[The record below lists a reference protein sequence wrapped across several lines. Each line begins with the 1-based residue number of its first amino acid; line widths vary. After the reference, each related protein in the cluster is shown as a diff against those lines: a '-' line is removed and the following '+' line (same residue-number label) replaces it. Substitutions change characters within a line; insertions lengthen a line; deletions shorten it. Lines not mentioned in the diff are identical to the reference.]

1 MPSPAASNSSPRAP
15 SLAARLLRVLRPS
28 HQHTAFSAT
37 LLLMGSV
44 MASRLLGYLR
54 EMYIAW
60 AFGAGH
66 ATDAYFAAFQIPDFL
81 NYILAGG
88 TASITFISIYTR
100 HMSRD
105 DEAGAKRAFDS
116 TITIMSAVLC
126 VGTVLLE
133 IFAPQLVR
141 LVFPKFAPDQVAL
154 CVHLTRVLL
163 PSQIFF
169 YGGGIVS
176 AVLQQK
182 RMFLYPALSPALY
195 NVFIIAGGLLGAR
208 ALGVSGDSI
217 AGGRLAA
224 RAPGVSSL
232 AYGALAGAVVG
243 PFLINA
249 LGAGQA
255 GVRYRFSFDWRNPGF
270 REWVRL
276 SIPLM
281 LGVSLVSADDWILR
295 YFASG
300 DVGAISRLNYA
311 KRLFAVPISIL
322 GQATGQAS
330 MPFFASLWE
339 QGKRKVFAETVN
351 QTVYRI
357 TAASVLASAWMMSAA
372 LPIIDIAFRHGHFT
386 FTDARQTATY
396 FFIFAVSLTLWSA
409 QAQYARAF
417 YGAGD
422 TLTPMIASTIIVVA
436 SLPIYRTLFHQY
448 GLPGLAIA
456 SDLGILMH
464 TVALAGLLHQK
475 RMVLLS
481 ALPWLE
487 ITKSLAT
494 ASFAAAAGYAVG
506 RMFVINGSRRA
517 DVLSLLAISATWLA
531 AVALGLWVTR
541 SNLLHELRRV
551 KSRAASAPASSPMV
565 DRTTGGVEP

>member
-1 MPSPAASNSSPRAP
+1 MAPSDAHNSSQPAS
-15 SLAARLLRVLRPS
+15 SLGARLLRILRPS
-28 HQHTAFSAT
+28 HQHTVFSAT
-37 LLLMGSV
+37 VLLMASV
-44 MASRLLGYLR
+44 MASRVLGYLR

-66 ATDAYFAAFQIPDFL
+66 QTDAYFAAFQIPDFL

-100 HMSRD
+100 HISRD
-105 DEAGAKRAFDS
+105 DEAGAQRAFDS
-116 TITIMSAVLC
+116 IMTIMTAVLC
-126 VGTVLLE
+126 VGTVFLE

-141 LVFPKFAPDQVAL
+141 LVFPKFSADQVEL
-154 CVHLTRVLL
+154 CVHLTRILL

-169 YGGGIVS
+169 YAGGVIS
-176 AVLQQK
+176 AVLLSK
-182 RMFLYPALSPALY
+182 RLFLYVALGPALY
-195 NVFIIAGGLLGAR
+195 NIFIIAGGVVGAG
-208 ALGVSGDSI
+208 AIGI
-217 AGGRLAA
+217 
-224 RAPGVSSL
+224 SSL
-232 AYGALAGAVVG
+232 AYGALIGAVVG

-249 LGAGQA
+249 IGAGQ
-255 GVRYRFSFDWRNPGF
+255 GGLRYRFSFDWHNTGF
-270 REWVRL
+270 REWVKL

-300 DVGAISRLNYA
+300 GVGDISRLNYA

-339 QGKRKVFAETVN
+339 QGKRKLFADTVN

-357 TAASVLASAWMMSAA
+357 TAASFLASAWMMAAA
-372 LPIIDIAFRHGHFT
+372 LPIIDLAFRHGHFS
-386 FTDARQTATY
+386 FIDAKATATY
-396 FFIFAVSLTLWSA
+396 FFVFTISLALWSA

-436 SLPIYRTLFHQY
+436 SLPIYRSLFHLY
-448 GLPGLAIA
+448 DVTGLAIA
-456 SDLGILMH
+456 SDIGILMH
-464 TVALAGLLHQK
+464 TVVLAWLLHQK

-481 ALPWLE
+481 ELPWLE
-487 ITKSLAT
+487 LMKALAI
-494 ASFAAAAGYAVG
+494 AIAAAVACLAVG
-506 RMFVINGSRRA
+506 RMMTVRASLMGDVI
-517 DVLSLLAISATWLA
+517 SLVAISVAWLA
-531 AVALGLWVTR
+531 VVALGLWITK
-541 SNLLHELRRV
+541 SNLLNELRRV
-551 KSRAASAPASSPMV
+551 KSRAKGPAVPEPIV
-565 DRTTGGVEP
+565 DRTTGGVDS

>member
-1 MPSPAASNSSPRAP
+1 MYNRTLMPSPAANSSASPGFG
-15 SLAARLLRVLRPS
+15 ARLFRILRPS
-28 HQHTAFSAT
+28 HQHSAFSAT
-37 LLLMGSV
+37 LLLMASV

-66 ATDAYFAAFQIPDFL
+66 QTDAYFAAFQIPDFL

-100 HMSRD
+100 HISRD
-105 DEAGAKRAFDS
+105 DNAGAQRAFDS
-116 TITIMSAVLC
+116 TITLMSGILC
-126 VGTVLLE
+126 IGTVFLE

-141 LVFPKFAPDQVAL
+141 LVFPKFSADQVDL
-154 CVHLTRVLL
+154 CVHLTRILL

-169 YGGGIVS
+169 YAGGIVS
-176 AVLQQK
+176 AVLLSK

-195 NVFIIAGGLLGAR
+195 NIFIILGGVLGAK
-208 ALGVSGDSI
+208 AFGI
-217 AGGRLAA
+217 
-224 RAPGVSSL
+224 SSL
-232 AYGALAGAVVG
+232 AYGALAGAVIG

-249 LGAGQA
+249 IGAAQG
-255 GVRYRFSFDWRNPGF
+255 GLRYRLSFDWHNAGF
-270 REWVRL
+270 LEWIRL

-300 DVGAISRLNYA
+300 GVGDISRLNYA

-339 QGKRKVFAETVN
+339 QGKRKLFADTVN

-357 TAASVLASAWMMSAA
+357 SAASFLASAWMMAAA
-372 LPIIDIAFRHGHFT
+372 LPVIDLAFRHGHFT
-386 FTDARQTATY
+386 FADAQETATY
-396 FFIFAVSLTLWSA
+396 FFWFTLSLALWSG

-417 YGAGD
+417 YGAGN
-422 TLTPMIASTIIVVA
+422 TLTPMIASTIIVFA
-436 SLPIYRTLFHQY
+436 SLPVYRTLFHLE
-448 GLPGLAIA
+448 GVTGLAIA
-456 SDLGILMH
+456 SDIGILMH
-464 TVALAGLLHQK
+464 TVVLAWLLHQK
-475 RMVLLS
+475 GMVLLTE
-481 ALPWLE
+481 LPWLE
-487 ITKSLAT
+487 LMKSLAV
-494 ASFAAAAGYAVG
+494 AIFAAVVCGLVNQKVLGYERYRVAHT
-506 RMFVINGSRRA
+506 FRA
-517 DVLSLLAISATWLA
+517 DALALLVITGVWLAI
-531 AVALGLWVTR
+531 VAIGLWVTK

-551 KSRAASAPASSPMV
+551 KSRATSTRAPEPMSDAS
-565 DRTTGGVEP
+565 

>member
-1 MPSPAASNSSPRAP
+1 MPPPAAHDSSQPA
-15 SLAARLLRVLRPS
+15 SSFGARLLRILRPS

-37 LLLMGSV
+37 VLLMASV
-44 MASRLLGYLR
+44 MASRVLGYLR

-66 ATDAYFAAFQIPDFL
+66 QTDAYFAAFQIPDFL

-100 HMSRD
+100 HISRD
-105 DEAGAKRAFDS
+105 DEAGAQRAFDS

-126 VGTVLLE
+126 IGTVFLE

-141 LVFPKFAPDQVAL
+141 LVFPKFAPDQVEL
-154 CVHLTRVLL
+154 CVHLTRILL

-169 YGGGIVS
+169 YAGGIVS
-176 AVLQQK
+176 AVLLSK

-195 NVFIIAGGLLGAR
+195 NIFIIAGGVVGAR
-208 ALGVSGDSI
+208 ALGI
-217 AGGRLAA
+217 
-224 RAPGVSSL
+224 SSL
-232 AYGALAGAVVG
+232 AYGALVGAVIG

-249 LGAGQA
+249 IGAGQ
-255 GVRYRFSFDWRNPGF
+255 GGLRYRFSFDWCNTGF
-270 REWVRL
+270 REWVKL

-300 DVGAISRLNYA
+300 GVGDISRLNYA

-339 QGKRKVFAETVN
+339 QGKRKLFADTVN

-357 TAASVLASAWMMSAA
+357 SAASFLASAWMMAAA
-372 LPIIDIAFRHGHFT
+372 LRIIDLAFRHGHFT
-386 FTDARQTATY
+386 FIDAKATATY
-396 FFIFAVSLTLWSA
+396 FFVFTISLALWSA

-436 SLPIYRTLFHQY
+436 SLPIYRSLFHLY
-448 GLPGLAIA
+448 DVTGLVIA
-456 SDLGILMH
+456 SDIGILMH
-464 TVALAGLLHQK
+464 TVVLAWLLHHK
-475 RMVLLS
+475 KMVLLNE
-481 ALPWLE
+481 LPWMELM
-487 ITKSLAT
+487 KALAI
-494 ASFAAAAGYAVG
+494 AIAAAGVCFAIG
-506 RMFVINGSRRA
+506 RMMTVRASLTGDVI
-517 DVLSLLAISATWLA
+517 SLVAISLAWLA
-531 AVALGLWVTR
+531 VVALGLWITK
-541 SNLLHELRRV
+541 SNLLNELHHV
-551 KSRAASAPASSPMV
+551 KSRAQGPTAPEAIV

>member
-1 MPSPAASNSSPRAP
+1 MPSPAAPPSSDQAP
-15 SLAARLLRVLRPS
+15 SFWARLLRILRPS

-44 MASRLLGYLR
+44 LASRLLGYLR

-66 ATDAYFAAFQIPDFL
+66 QTDAYFAAFQIPDFL

-100 HMSRD
+100 HISRK
-105 DEAGAKRAFDS
+105 DEAGAQRAFDS
-116 TITIMSAVLC
+116 TITLMSAVLC
-126 VGTVLLE
+126 VGTIFLE
-133 IFAPQLVR
+133 IFTPQLVR
-141 LVFPKFAPDQVAL
+141 LVFPKFSADQIEL

-163 PSQIFF
+163 PGQIFF
-169 YGGGIVS
+169 YAGGIVS
-176 AVLQQK
+176 AVLLSK

-195 NVFIIAGGLLGAR
+195 NVFIIAGGVLGAKR
-208 ALGVSGDSI
+208 LGI
-217 AGGRLAA
+217 
-224 RAPGVSSL
+224 SSL
-232 AYGALAGAVVG
+232 AWGALAGSFLG

-249 LGAGQA
+249 IGAAKGGLG
-255 GVRYRFSFDWRNPGF
+255 YRLSFDWRNPGF
-270 REWVRL
+270 REWVKL

-300 DVGAISRLNYA
+300 GAGDISRLNYA

-339 QGKRKVFAETVN
+339 QGKRKLFADTVN

-357 TAASVLASAWMMSAA
+357 SAASFLASAWMMAAA
-372 LPIIDIAFRHGHFT
+372 LPIIDLAFRHGHFT
-386 FTDARQTATY
+386 FTDAQETATY
-396 FFIFAVSLTLWSA
+396 FFWFSLSLALWSA

-422 TLTPMIASTIIVVA
+422 TLTPMVASTIVVAA
-436 SLPIYRTLFHQY
+436 SLPVYRTLFHQY
-448 GLPGLAIA
+448 GVTGLAIA
-456 SDLGILMH
+456 SDAGIVMH
-464 TVALAGLLHQK
+464 TVVLAWLLDRRK
-475 RMVLLS
+475 MVMLRG
-481 ALPWLE
+481 LPWREMSKALLTAVFAGGVSYGVARRFVLHGGRTADL
-487 ITKSLAT
+487 ISL
-494 ASFAAAAGYAVG
+494 V
-506 RMFVINGSRRA
+506 
-517 DVLSLLAISATWLA
+517 AISATWLA
-531 AVALGLWVTR
+531 AVALGLWVTK
-541 SNLLHELRRV
+541 SSLPQELRR
-551 KSRAASAPASSPMV
+551 KKAAGTANIAVPEPLV

>member
-1 MPSPAASNSSPRAP
+1 MPSPAAPNSSATAP
-15 SLAARLLRVLRPS
+15 SFTARLLRILRPS

-37 LLLMGSV
+37 LLLMASV
-44 MASRLLGYLR
+44 LASRLLGYLR

-66 ATDAYFAAFQIPDFL
+66 QTDAYFAAFQIPDFL

-100 HMSRD
+100 HRSRD
-105 DEAGAKRAFDS
+105 DEAGAQRAFDS

-126 VGTVLLE
+126 IGTVFLE

-141 LVFPKFAPDQVAL
+141 LVFPRFSADQVGL
-154 CVHLTRVLL
+154 CVHLTRILL

-169 YGGGIVS
+169 YAGGIVS
-176 AVLQQK
+176 AVLLSK

-195 NVFIIAGGLLGAR
+195 NVFIIAGGVVGAK
-208 ALGVSGDSI
+208 AFGI
-217 AGGRLAA
+217 
-224 RAPGVSSL
+224 SSL
-232 AYGALAGAVVG
+232 AYGALVGAILG

-249 LGAGQA
+249 IGAGQ
-255 GVRYRFSFDWRNPGF
+255 GGLRYRPSFDWHNIGF

-300 DVGAISRLNYA
+300 GVGDISRLNYA

-339 QGKRKVFAETVN
+339 QGKRKLFADTVN

-357 TAASVLASAWMMSAA
+357 SAASFLASAWMMAAA
-372 LPIIDIAFRHGHFT
+372 LPIIDLAFRHGHFT
-386 FTDARQTATY
+386 FADAQETAAY
-396 FFIFAVSLTLWSA
+396 FFWFSISLALWSA

-417 YGAGD
+417 YGAGN
-422 TLTPMIASTIIVVA
+422 TLTPMVASTIIVAA
-436 SLPIYRTLFHQY
+436 SLPIYRTFFHVY
-448 GLPGLAIA
+448 GVTGLAIA
-456 SDLGILMH
+456 SDVGILMH
-464 TVALAGLLHQK
+464 TVALAWLLH
-475 RMVLLS
+475 RNHMVPLNDLR
-481 ALPWLE
+481 WLE
-487 ITKSLAT
+487 LMKALAT
-494 ASFAAAAGYAVG
+494 AIVAGIASYAVG
-506 RMFVINGSRRA
+506 RAIVVNGSMRS
-517 DVLSLLAISATWLA
+517 DLISLLAISAVWVIVVL
-531 AVALGLWVTR
+531 LGLWLTR
-541 SNLLHELRRV
+541 SNLLRELRRT
-551 KSRAASAPASSPMV
+551 KARTGGNPEPMPNRAA
-565 DRTTGGVEP
+565 GGIEP

>member
-1 MPSPAASNSSPRAP
+1 MYNRTLMPPPAAHDSSQPA
-15 SLAARLLRVLRPS
+15 SSFGARLLRILRPS

-37 LLLMGSV
+37 VLLMASV
-44 MASRLLGYLR
+44 MASRVLGYLR

-66 ATDAYFAAFQIPDFL
+66 QTDAYFAAFQIPDFL

-100 HMSRD
+100 HISRD
-105 DEAGAKRAFDS
+105 DEAGAQRAFDS
-116 TITIMSAVLC
+116 IMTIMTAVLC
-126 VGTVLLE
+126 VGTVFLE
-133 IFAPQLVR
+133 IFAPQLVH
-141 LVFPKFAPDQVAL
+141 LVFPKFSADQVEL
-154 CVHLTRVLL
+154 CVHLTRILL

-169 YGGGIVS
+169 YAGGVIS
-176 AVLQQK
+176 AVLQSK
-182 RMFLYPALSPALY
+182 RLFLYVALGPALY
-195 NVFIIAGGLLGAR
+195 NIFIIAGGVIGAR
-208 ALGVSGDSI
+208 SLGI
-217 AGGRLAA
+217 
-224 RAPGVSSL
+224 SSL
-232 AYGALAGAVVG
+232 AYGALIGAVVG

-249 LGAGQA
+249 IGAGQ
-255 GVRYRFSFDWRNPGF
+255 GGLRYRPSFDWHNTGF

-300 DVGAISRLNYA
+300 GVGDISRLNYA

-339 QGKRKVFAETVN
+339 QGKRKLFADTVN

-357 TAASVLASAWMMSAA
+357 TAASFLASAWMMAAA
-372 LPIIDIAFRHGHFT
+372 LPIIDLAFRHGHFT
-386 FTDARQTATY
+386 FIDAKATATY
-396 FFIFAVSLTLWSA
+396 FFVFTISLALWSA

-436 SLPIYRTLFHQY
+436 SLPIYRSLFHLY
-448 GLPGLAIA
+448 DVTGLVIA
-456 SDLGILMH
+456 SDIGILMH
-464 TVALAGLLHQK
+464 TVVLALLLHHK
-475 RMVLLS
+475 KMVLLS
-481 ALPWLE
+481 ELPWLE
-487 ITKSLAT
+487 LMKSLAI
-494 ASFAAAAGYAVG
+494 AIAAAFACFAVG
-506 RMFVINGSRRA
+506 RMITVRA
-517 DVLSLLAISATWLA
+517 TLTGDVSSLVAISVAWLA
-531 AVALGLWVTR
+531 VVGLGLWITK
-541 SNLLHELRRV
+541 SKLMNELRRV
-551 KSRAASAPASSPMV
+551 KSRAQGPAAPEPIV
-565 DRTTGGVEP
+565 DRTTGGVES